1 MSGELVLLR
10 GDGIGE
16 ELIDQARRVLDA
28 LCPDLSYVE
37 HPIGYGAFQERGA
50 ALPDATLEAL
60 RSAPASLLVAVGS
73 PLHPVPGYR
82 SPVVQLRREL
92 DLFANLRPVRG
103 AEGSDVDLLIVREN
117 TEGLYVGRERR
128 RGDRA
133 WALRQV
139 TRAATE
145 RISRVAGE
153 AARERSGRV
162 CVVHKANVLRESCG
176 LFREVCLE
184 VLSSFEGLEVEE
196 LLVDNAAYQLAA
208 NPERF
213 DVLVTSNLFGDIL
226 SDVAAHAGGGLGVVH
241 SVNRGPQHTLCEPVH
256 GSAPDIAGQGLAN
269 PTATL
274 RALGEALAAL
284 GRPAV
289 AMALERALTGA
300 LGRGFRTPDS
310 GGKKTTRQVVAAVL
324 EELAARRR
332 APAARLTPDVSL

>member
-1 MSGELVLLR
+1 MSGDLVLLR
-10 GDGIGE
+10 GDGVGE
-16 ELIDQARRVLDA
+16 ELIDQARLVLDT
-28 LCPDLSYVE
+28 LCPDLSYAE
-37 HPIGYGAFQERGA
+37 HRIGYGAFSDTGA
-50 ALPDATLEAL
+50 ALPTDTLEAL
-60 RSAPASLLVAVGS
+60 RAARASLLVAVGS

-82 SPVVQLRREL
+82 SPVVQVRREL

-103 AEGSDVDLLIVREN
+103 PEGSDVDLLIVREN

-128 RGDRA
+128 SGDRA
-133 WALRQV
+133 WALRQI
-139 TRAATE
+139 TRTATE
-145 RISRVAGE
+145 RIARVAGE
-153 AARERSGRV
+153 AARERTGLV

-184 VLSSFEGLEVEE
+184 TLAEFGDLEIEE

-208 NPERF
+208 RPERF

-284 GRPAV
+284 GRA
-289 AMALERALTGA
+289 AASHRLRQALAHVERDGP
-300 LGRGFRTPDS
+300 RTPDA
-310 GGKKTTRQVVAAVL
+310 GGRTGTRDVVTAILARVSLQGAVAAGPGL
-324 EELAARRR
+324 
-332 APAARLTPDVSL
+332 VSRE